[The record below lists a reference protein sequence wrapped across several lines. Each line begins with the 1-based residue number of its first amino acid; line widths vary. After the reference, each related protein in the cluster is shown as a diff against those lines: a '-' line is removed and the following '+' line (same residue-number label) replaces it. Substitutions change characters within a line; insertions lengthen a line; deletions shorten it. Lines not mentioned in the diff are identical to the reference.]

1 MANIYQL
8 SQELLSIFD
17 EIEENDGELTPELEE
32 QLNIT
37 KDTFREKVK
46 SYADVIKTLDN
57 DIVNIKAEKA
67 RLNDLQKS
75 KEKTIERLKKI
86 VADAIETFGD
96 TTKTGG
102 KFIDYGT
109 GKISVRQTQSVEIDD
124 DVTNR
129 FINRYLSIIKWY
141 ANNNQLDTIS
151 PDDILNYCNIQSQD
165 EEDNNEELVALN
177 YDDLSLLKASIELDI
192 SVEQLLSTERGMKL
206 AKAIAEFASFTCKA
220 KADKT
225 AIKNSAKSDRHFMP
239 AYAKL
244 VDNKSVII
252 K

>member
-17 EIEENDGELTPELEE
+17 EIEENGGELTPELEE

-37 KDTFREKVK
+37 QDTFREKIK

-57 DIVNIKAEKA
+57 DIVDIKAEKA

-86 VADAIETFGD
+86 VADAIDTFGD
-96 TTKTGG
+96 STKTGG

-109 GKISVRQTQSVEIDD
+109 GKISVRQTQSVEIDED
-124 DVTNR
+124 ITNR
-129 FINRYLSIIKWY
+129 FINRYLSAIKWY
-141 ANNNQLDTIS
+141 ANNNQLDTVS
-151 PDDILNYCNIQSQD
+151 PDEVLEYCNSLSPD
-165 EEDNNEELVALN
+165 EEDNNEELINLN
-177 YDDLSLLKASIELDI
+177 YDDLSLLKANVELDI
-192 SVEQLLSTERGMKL
+192 SVDQLLNTEIGMKL
-206 AKAIAEFASFTCKA
+206 AKAISEFTSFTCKA

-244 VDNKSVII
+244 INNKSITI